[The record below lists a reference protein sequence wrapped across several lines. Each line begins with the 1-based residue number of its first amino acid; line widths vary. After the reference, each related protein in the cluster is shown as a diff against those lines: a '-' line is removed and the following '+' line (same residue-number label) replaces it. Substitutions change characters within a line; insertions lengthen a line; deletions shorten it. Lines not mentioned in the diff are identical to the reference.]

1 MTAGVH
7 RYYTHRSFKA
17 KVPLQIILLACYSVA
32 GQVFRICVV
41 FNFSYNYI
49 KYCIFIL
56 QYRVTDWVHDHRLH
70 HKFSDTDGDPHN
82 ANRGLFFSHIGWL
95 MQRGH
100 PEVFRRSK
108 TIDMSDINKDP
119 LVQFHTKYILLFKL
133 YCKVYWI

>member
-1 MTAGVH
+1 M
-7 RYYTHRSFKA
+7 F
-17 KVPLQIILLACYSVA
+17 CYSVA
-32 GQVFRICVV
+32 GQVFRICMVL
-41 FNFSYNYI
+41 NIIKLNI
-49 KYCIFIL
+49 KYYIFIL

-119 LVQFHTKYILLFKL
+119 LVQFHTKYILLFKH
-133 YCKVYWI
+133 CKIYLI

>member
-1 MTAGVH
+1 MK
-7 RYYTHRSFKA
+7 FNC
-17 KVPLQIILLACYSVA
+17 I
-32 GQVFRICVV
+32 VV
-41 FNFSYNYI
+41 TYL
-49 KYCIFIL
+49 FIL

-119 LVQFHTKYILLFKL
+119 LVQFHTK
-133 YCKVYWI
+133 